1 MSSPWGDICSMK
13 LLVRDAARL
22 LDVSEKTIYRWI
34 EQRVVSEA

>member
-1 MSSPWGDICSMK
+1 MK